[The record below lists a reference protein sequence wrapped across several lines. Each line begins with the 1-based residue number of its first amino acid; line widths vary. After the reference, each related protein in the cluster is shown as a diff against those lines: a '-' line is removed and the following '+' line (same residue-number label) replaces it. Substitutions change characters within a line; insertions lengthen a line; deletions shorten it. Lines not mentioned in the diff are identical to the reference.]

1 MVKVYGVQIM
11 HNILSKNQ
19 LADWNHFETPVA
31 ENKHSYEAL
40 NDYYDCLISCES
52 DGQPKRICKEILRM

>member
-19 LADWNHFETPVA
+19 LADWNHFETHVA
-31 ENKHSYEAL
+31 EDQNSYEAL
-40 NDYYDCLISCES
+40 NDYYACLISCES
-52 DGQPKRICKEILRM
+52 DGQPKGICKEILRM